1 MRKLTA
7 LLVLCLMAIGL
18 YAQNYTNP
26 FYWNL
31 MDGKTYDYILGEASG
46 DLAYYHVLNHAAYE
60 VDRTNAQY
68 ASNFH
73 ETDYVLN
80 KLKEYGLQGVAVE
93 RFGKNSVWDGISAS
107 LWEITPKISK
117 IADYL
122 DLAAVLGQGS
132 KNADVKAELVW
143 IGRGTKAEIDAA
155 GVAGKI
161 VVTEGAPGRVHDLAI
176 DAGALGVISFNTPRP
191 LVDPLQVPNTG
202 IRGDKA
208 TFLFNLP
215 PRDGYPLRDR
225 LLAGEKIV
233 VHAKV
238 KTQQIDAELQVP
250 TCIIQGTDSN
260 AEEVIVIGH
269 IFEGFVKL
277 GANDN
282 ASGVATL
289 LEIARTLN
297 TLINNGS
304 IERPKRTI
312 RFLWVPEFSGS
323 GPWVQAHKDI
333 AARTLCAVNLDMVGL
348 WLSKSESYY
357 NLQRTTMAN
366 PHYVNDVAESFFHYM
381 SITNKSFTATGMGR
395 PEPIKPAFSL
405 TGSHDPFYYSING
418 HYGASDHEV
427 FNDWGVQVPSI
438 IMITWPD
445 NYYHTSG
452 DRPSILDPTQLKRAT
467 ILAGATAYFIAS
479 ASDESAV
486 KIVGE
491 VSSNS
496 VKRMALYQARG
507 SAYINAATKEN
518 LLDVYKKA
526 IWDIDA
532 LQINEAETMN
542 SIKELAPGNAALNTH
557 IADQIKSHALNC
569 DNARKAVEG
578 IMRIKAAALGV
589 TVPKTPLVLTAEEL
603 AASKVFPKSTAKVLE
618 TGYGVTRLISR
629 ELQQKYQA
637 AVANSGEVAKLTTAG
652 VHSILD
658 IKKMM
663 EAQFPQKIEI
673 AELTKYMNMLKE
685 AGLVTF

>member
-1 MRKLTA
+1 M
-7 LLVLCLMAIGL
+7 
-18 YAQNYTNP
+18 NE
-26 FYWNL
+26 
-31 MDGKTYDYILGEASG
+31 KTYDFILGESSG
-46 DLAYYHVLNHAAYE
+46 DNAYYHVLNMAGYE
-60 VDRTNAQY
+60 MDRTNAQY

-73 ETDYVLN
+73 ETDYVVN

-93 RFGKNSVWDGISAS
+93 RFGKNPVWDGISAS
-107 LWEITPKISK
+107 LWEISPKTSK

-122 DLAAVLGQGS
+122 DLAAILGQGS

-155 GVAGKI
+155 GVTGKI

-176 DAGALGVISFNTPRP
+176 DAGALGVISFNSPRP

-215 PRDGYPLRDR
+215 PRDGHPLRDR

-238 KTQQIDAELQVP
+238 QSQQIPAELQVP
-250 TCIIQGTDSN
+250 TCYIPGTDAN
-260 AEEVIVIGH
+260 AEEVILIAH
-269 IFEGFVKL
+269 LFEGFVKL

-282 ASGVATL
+282 ESGVAAL

-304 IERPKRTI
+304 IERPKRTL

-333 AARTLCAVNLDMVGL
+333 TARSLCAINLDMVGL

-357 NLQRTTMAN
+357 NLQRTTMSN
-366 PHYVNDVAESFFHYM
+366 PHYLNDVAESFFHYM

-395 PEPIKPAFSL
+395 PEPLKPAYSL
-405 TGSHDPFYYSING
+405 TGSHDPFYYSISG
-418 HYGASDHEV
+418 HYGSSDHEV
-427 FNDWGVQVPSI
+427 FNDWGVQVPSV

-452 DRPSILDPTQLKRAT
+452 DRPSILDPTQLKRAA
-467 ILAGATAYFIAS
+467 ILAGASAYFIAS
-479 ASDESAV
+479 AEDESAG
-486 KIVGE
+486 KIAGE
-491 VSSNS
+491 VAANS
-496 VKRMALYQARG
+496 VKRLALYQARG
-507 SAYINAATKEN
+507 SAYINAATKET

-532 LQINEAETMN
+532 LRINEIETVN
-542 SIKELAPGNAALNTH
+542 TVKELAPTNKALETYIATQSNNISVYCNNA
-557 IADQIKSHALNC
+557 QKSLE
-569 DNARKAVEG
+569 DM
-578 IMRIKAAALGV
+578 MRIKAVALGV
-589 TVPKTPLVLTAEEL
+589 TVPKVAITLTAEEQ
-603 AASKVFPKSTAKVLE
+603 AASKVFPKSTPKVLE
-618 TGYGVTRLISR
+618 TGYGVTRAISR
-629 ELQQKYQA
+629 DLQQKYMAQ
-637 AVANSGEVAKLTTAG
+637 VPNSGEASKLTIG
-652 VHSILD
+652 GSHSILD
-658 IKKMM
+658 IKKML
-663 EAQFPQKIEI
+663 EAQFPQKVAI